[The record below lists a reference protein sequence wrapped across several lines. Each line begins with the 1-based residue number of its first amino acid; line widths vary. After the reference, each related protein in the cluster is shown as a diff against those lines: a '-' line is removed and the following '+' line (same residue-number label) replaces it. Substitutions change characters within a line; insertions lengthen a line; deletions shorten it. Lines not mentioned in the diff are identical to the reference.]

1 MNITKNKMYVL
12 PEKALLMINEYS
24 KPMTR
29 PDWRKCKRMTQRI
42 LFIELVNLTQNTHST
57 ELNIFDTVI
66 EYMKKTDFYIV
77 FMLELAFY

>member
-12 PEKALLMINEYS
+12 PEKALRIINEYS
-24 KPMTR
+24 KPLTR
-29 PDWRKCKRMTQRI
+29 PDWRNCKRMTQRI

-66 EYMKKTDFYIV
+66 KYMKETEFYIV